1 MLAPAL
7 PLLLL
12 LAACPHVSRAQ
23 YPLRD
28 PRGASLNLLGQNP
41 CVSKQTCAACLQT
54 PTCAWCS
61 QPGYAASDG
70 SPLPRCNQ
78 EEFYIMSSRWVDH
91 QIITLVGHVYLFI
104 HPVAKFSRFIS
115 FNFFQI
121 FAGFNVRL
129 STSST
134 RIIFTTFCK
143 TSSLESPLQTAR
155 PCSCAR
161 RASSW
166 SSGSTRRT
174 R

>member
-91 QIITLVGHVYLFI
+91 QIITLLGHVYLSI
-104 HPVAKFSRFIS
+104 
-115 FNFFQI
+115 Q
-121 FAGFNVRL
+121 L
-129 STSST
+129 
-134 RIIFTTFCK
+134 
-143 TSSLESPLQTAR
+143 L
-155 PCSCAR
+155 CS
-161 RASSW
+161 ASSFLLI
-166 SSGSTRRT
+166 SSQFLQGSMFS
-174 R
+174 